1 MNKAGMSCNDPAFLL
16 CGFRQTQKVQ
26 GFLHFRRLPACY
38 IICVSGEGHRTKPQD
53 KEIGTH
59 EGSA

>member
-26 GFLHFRRLPACY
+26 GFLHFHGVWACY
-38 IICVSGEGHRTKPQD
+38 IIPVSGDVQDTEPQD
-53 KEIGTH
+53 KDIGICK
-59 EGSA
+59 GSA